1 MGRAY
6 GAAGAPWRRAPGGAD
21 TLGRLFGFR
30 LIEEVELDVG
40 VVFGHGGGQ
49 GLGVTAE
56 AAFTLTRT
64 SSVLDG

>member
-1 MGRAY
+1 MGRADR
-6 GAAGAPWRRAPGGAD
+6 AAGAPWRRAPGGAD
-21 TLGRLFGFR
+21 TLRGLFGLG

-64 SSVLDG
+64 PAVLDK